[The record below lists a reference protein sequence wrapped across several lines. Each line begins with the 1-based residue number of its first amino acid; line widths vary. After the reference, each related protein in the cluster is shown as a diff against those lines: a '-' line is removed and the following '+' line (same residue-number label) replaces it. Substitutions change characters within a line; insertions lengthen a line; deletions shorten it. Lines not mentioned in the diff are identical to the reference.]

1 MENSDTVSDA
11 LLDAA
16 ASSTFEDHDNGFG
29 ELIRFR
35 CSTNSF
41 HERSGCSWSIAP
53 PPRRSRPNHVRRIDE
68 KHYPSLTDP
77 ALEVTR
83 LANATTEL
91 ERHTF
96 SERAGS
102 VHHHKFQVVA
112 ERFSNAA
119 KGDSP
124 DRDTAGF
131 QPSNSRLST
140 AQALG

>member
-1 MENSDTVSDA
+1 MNSDTVSDA

-77 ALEVTR
+77 ALELAR

-91 ERHTF
+91 ERLFALNWGAFTF
-96 SERAGS
+96 GRAGS
-102 VHHHKFQVVA
+102 
-112 ERFSNAA
+112 ST
-119 KGDSP
+119 S
-124 DRDTAGF
+124 AGSARR
-131 QPSNSRLST
+131 PRSR
-140 AQALG
+140 